1 MPYKVKEALPRWFRC
16 SHFAHWMSMVPGLL
30 YWMSMGITNLI
41 LGSGGADL
49 EFPSP
54 TKDSYFGAKE

>member
-1 MPYKVKEALPRWFRC
+1 
-16 SHFAHWMSMVPGLL
+16 MVPGLL